1 MKDLNKTCKN
11 SAKQHDKRV
20 TQKRK
25 MKEQSKGSKKVT
37 NFDGKTVKNSRR
49 KTRTLTGVVGLLHW
63 H

>member
-25 MKEQSKGSKKVT
+25 MKEESKGSKKVT
-37 NFDGKTVKNSRR
+37 NFDVKQ
-49 KTRTLTGVVGLLHW
+49 
-63 H
+63 

>member
-49 KTRTLTGVVGLLHW
+49 KTRTLT
-63 H
+63 